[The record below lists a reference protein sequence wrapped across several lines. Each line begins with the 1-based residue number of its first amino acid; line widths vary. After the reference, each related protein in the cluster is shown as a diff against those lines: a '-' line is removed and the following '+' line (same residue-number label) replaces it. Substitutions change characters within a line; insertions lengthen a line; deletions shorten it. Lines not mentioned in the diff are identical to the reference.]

1 MNPAVMVWSLTSE
14 DFYRK
19 YIEEIAVPI
28 AVAPQGQG
36 RWAKLRWLRSLVN
49 KARPAVLHSMAFF
62 LNSGAAWATVVSPT
76 IAIGAIR
83 GDYRFEQRYGR
94 MYYAVNRHSR
104 GYHCKQRSCLAGRGS
119 NGGWVAGGRQTL
131 AIFGVLWRK
140 V

>member
-62 LNSGAAWATVVSPT
+62 LNSAAAL
-76 IAIGAIR
+76 
-83 GDYRFEQRYGR
+83 GDCDEPYHRHR
-94 MYYAVNRHSR
+94 RHSR
-104 GYHCKQRSCLAGRGS
+104 RL
-119 NGGWVAGGRQTL
+119 
-131 AIFGVLWRK
+131 
-140 V
+140 

>member
-62 LNSGAAWATVVSPT
+62 LNSAATWATVMSPT

-83 GDYRFEQRYGR
+83 GDYRFE
-94 MYYAVNRHSR
+94 
-104 GYHCKQRSCLAGRGS
+104 RSNSATDVCTMRLIAIGPRLSFQTAIVPGGTKLAGS
-119 NGGWVAGGRQTL
+119 
-131 AIFGVLWRK
+131 K
-140 V
+140 S

>member
-1 MNPAVMVWSLTSE
+1 MNPAVMVWSLISE

-62 LNSGAAWATVVSPT
+62 LNSAATWATVMSPT

-94 MYYAVNRHSR
+94 MYYAVNRHWPEVIIPNSDR
-104 GYHCKQRSCLAGRGS
+104 AWRDKAGWKQKLTGS
-119 NGGWVAGGRQTL
+119 KADLLLNSPA
-131 AIFGVLWRK
+131 
-140 V
+140 

>member
-1 MNPAVMVWSLTSE
+1 MLQDTQNVIGSNPFILISCLAPSGCEKQAYLRARALKERGMNPAVMVWSLTSE

-62 LNSGAAWATVVSPT
+62 LNSAAAL
-76 IAIGAIR
+76 
-83 GDYRFEQRYGR
+83 GDCDEPYHRHR
-94 MYYAVNRHSR
+94 RHSR
-104 GYHCKQRSCLAGRGS
+104 RL
-119 NGGWVAGGRQTL
+119 
-131 AIFGVLWRK
+131 
-140 V
+140 